1 MSKYDQGWWRRA
13 RRRAKRA
20 GGRNGLAGRAAGP
33 LRVEEVGE
41 VLLVRDAVD
50 FRKGI
55 NGLAVLVEAALGRD
69 PFSAAL
75 FAFTNKGRDKV
86 KILYWERNGF
96 CLWQK
101 RLEKER
107 FKWPYYRREAVI
119 RLDGAE
125 LDWLLEGLDLKHLT
139 PHEALNYTTVL

>member
-1 MSKYDQGWWRRA
+1 MSRYDRRWVRRA
-13 RRRAKRA
+13 RRRAARESVQD
-20 GGRNGLAGRAAGP
+20 GSAGRAAGP
-33 LRVEEVGE
+33 LRVEDVGE

-107 FKWPYYRREAVI
+107 FKWPYYRKEAVV
-119 RLDGAE
+119 RLDDVE

-139 PHEALNYTTVL
+139 PHEALSYTTVL

>member
-1 MSKYDQGWWRRA
+1 MSRYYRHWWRRA
-13 RRRAKRA
+13 RRRAERE
-20 GGRNGLAGRAAGP
+20 GGQKGSARRAADA
-33 LRVEEVGE
+33 LRVEDVGE

-55 NGLAVLVEAALGRD
+55 NGLAVLVEGALGRD
-69 PFSAAL
+69 PFSASL

-101 RLEKER
+101 RLERDR
-107 FKWPYYRREAVI
+107 FKWPYYRKEAVV
-119 RLDGAE
+119 RLDGVE

-139 PHEALNYTTVL
+139 PHEALRYTTVL